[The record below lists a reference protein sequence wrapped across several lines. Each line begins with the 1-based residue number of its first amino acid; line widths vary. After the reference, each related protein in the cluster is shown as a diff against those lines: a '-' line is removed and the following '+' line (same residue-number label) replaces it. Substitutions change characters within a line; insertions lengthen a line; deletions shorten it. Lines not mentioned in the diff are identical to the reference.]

1 MPFPSIYKNET
12 SKLKCSILPAFIV
25 LPVFTLAFFFWLY
38 SLFSVIMKST
48 FFLACLVF
56 LSGACGSVSAGHL
69 KHRRHH
75 ARSSSVSA
83 AEKLNTPS
91 SGTPTSD
98 FAASANLPAA
108 KLAAAAKKAKKAGQ
122 KYQISQGSKTYSTIF
137 TDWANFKNVSL

>member
-1 MPFPSIYKNET
+1 
-12 SKLKCSILPAFIV
+12 
-25 LPVFTLAFFFWLY
+25 
-38 SLFSVIMKST
+38 MKST

-56 LSGACGSVSAGHL
+56 LSGACGSVSAGHHN
-69 KHRRHH
+69 HRRHH

-83 AEKLNTPS
+83 AAKLNDPS

-122 KYQISQGSKTYSTIF
+122 KYQISQGSKTSSTIF
-137 TDWANFKNVSL
+137 TDWADFKNVSLSHATAALSCLIKVFINVGFCLRVDGRYGYRL